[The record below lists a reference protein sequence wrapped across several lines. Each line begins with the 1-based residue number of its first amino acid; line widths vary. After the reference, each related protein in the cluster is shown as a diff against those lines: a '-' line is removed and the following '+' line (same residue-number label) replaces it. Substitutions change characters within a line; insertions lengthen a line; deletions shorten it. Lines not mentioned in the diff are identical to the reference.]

1 VNEYEAWSSTLQLDE
16 DAFVALLTKLA
27 GQVARTSTYP
37 WPDGYN
43 SWTDDAVRELV
54 NVVYERKGKQLALK
68 ILEKANSQP
77 ALERLLLAAI
87 KNVLI
92 DLAKETETGKLRRR
106 LLTVLGKDARFV
118 HLTSP
123 DHCWALAG
131 CPQELWQ
138 GDREELIQAAFAV
151 RGFHIWTW
159 NTAGQTAG
167 PVTEALREVSAGV
180 LERANGAVRDQELAT
195 VLRVRFVYI
204 APLDASPLHDVHRDA
219 APTTAGSEDTEHAA
233 LLRITVDEIWSTL
246 NSMEQ
251 AVIAYIGED
260 EATWARKVSQRPR
273 EAAVVVARVKEK
285 LRLAVA
291 DDDQAEEVILE
302 LRGRSI
308 TAGFGPPELRRLL
321 KVDPDHRR
329 GEGDA

>member
-1 VNEYEAWSSTLQLDE
+1 VNEYEAWSSTLQLDG
-16 DAFVALLTKLA
+16 DVFVALLTKLA
-27 GQVARTSTYP
+27 GQLARTSAYP

-68 ILEKANSQP
+68 ILVKATSQP

-106 LLTVLGKDARFV
+106 LLTVLGDDARFV

-131 CPQELWQ
+131 CPQGLWQ
-138 GDREELIQAAFAV
+138 GDRDELIRAAFAV

-159 NTAGQTAG
+159 NTAGPTAG
-167 PVTEALREVSAGV
+167 PVSEALREVSAGV

-195 VLRVRFVYI
+195 VLRTRFIHI
-204 APLDASPLHDVHRDA
+204 APIDASPLRDEHREA
-219 APTTAGSEDTEHAA
+219 APTTAGSEDPEHAA
-233 LLRITVDEIWSTL
+233 LLQITVNEIWSTL

-251 AVIAYIGED
+251 AVIAHICED
-260 EATWARKVSQRPR
+260 EATWARKVSLRPR

-285 LRLAVA
+285 LRLAVV
-291 DDDQAEEVILE
+291 DDDQAEEVIRE

-308 TAGFGPPELRRLL
+308 AAGFGPPELRRLL
-321 KVDPDHRR
+321 RVDPEAGR
-329 GEGDA
+329 GEGDV